1 MEFNSFDVIVSILV
15 LFLGLKGILN
25 GFFKEFFGLVGIIG
39 GIFVASRAGEDV
51 GQIISDSLLKFQSH
65 AAISFTGFLVTLAA
79 FWLFM
84 VGVGAIFKKLSLVSG
99 LGIVDK
105 ILGFFLSAGKFFLIA
120 GVILYATY
128 NIKAIRPNIDTIM
141 DGSVLFDVLVST
153 GGFIMKLDPV
163 ELSTQ
168 VGEAVSKNGEN
179 ITNDLQENTL
189 KMVEDTKKTLDS
201 ISQTNESNK
210 KEEER

>member
-39 GIFVASRAGEDV
+39 GIFVASRVGEDV

>member
-1 MEFNSFDVIVSILV
+1 MEFNSFDIIVSILV

-39 GIFVASRAGEDV
+39 GIFVASRVGEDV

>member
-1 MEFNSFDVIVSILV
+1 MEFNSFDIIVSILV